1 MSNKPVTVES
11 CVDLLE
17 KILELYPHNY
27 HHTTTKIVW
36 ERGYLTGMIA
46 RMMMEDPR
54 LRIQIERT
62 AEELT
67 MRSKK

>member
-11 CVDLLE
+11 CVDMLE
-17 KILELYPHNY
+17 KMLELYPHN
-27 HHTTTKIVW
+27 HHYTTTKVVW
-36 ERGYLTGMIA
+36 ERGYLTGLIA

-54 LRIQIERT
+54 LRIEIERIV
-62 AEELT
+62 EDLT

>member
-1 MSNKPVTVES
+1 MYNKPVTVES
-11 CVDLLE
+11 CVDILE

-27 HHTTTKIVW
+27 HQTTTKITW
-36 ERGYLTGMIA
+36 ERGYLTGMLA

-54 LRIQIERT
+54 LRIQIERI
-62 AEELT
+62 AEDLT